1 LAQNNGGMTVPMA
14 DLQAQHRG
22 LRGELTD
29 AFEQVMDTCD
39 FGGLGANTMALER
52 EIAGACGAKHGLG
65 VNSGTD
71 ALLLSLLA
79 MGIGPGDEVITSPF
93 TFIATGE
100 TICLAGATPI
110 FADIDP
116 QTYNLSPEAVEAKI
130 TDKTKAILPV
140 HLFGQLADMTRFGQM
155 ARAHNLQILGDAAQ
169 AIGATHQGKP
179 LGAWG
184 DANTLSFYPTK
195 NLGACGDAGM
205 VLTDN
210 DELAEQIKLLRFH
223 GSGGKGYFHKEI
235 GYCSR
240 LGGMQAAL
248 LRVKARRLDGWNE
261 QRRANAARY
270 LAALTD
276 LSGLVLPCE
285 ERGSRHIYHQ
295 YTVRVLD
302 GRRDDLQRFLATRGV
317 QSAIYYP
324 LSIHLQEAY
333 AFLGYTE
340 GDIPES
346 ERASREVLSLPVHP
360 ELSEE
365 QAQHVASS
373 VRAYFGQG

>member
-1 LAQNNGGMTVPMA
+1 MNVPMA
-14 DLQAQHRG
+14 DLQAQHRA
-22 LRGELTD
+22 LKDELSE
-29 AFEQVMDTCD
+29 AFDQTMVACD
-39 FGGLGANTMALER
+39 FGGLGASATALEA
-52 EIAGACGAKHGLG
+52 EIAGFCGAKHALG

-79 MGIGPGDEVITSPF
+79 LGVGPGDEVITPPL

-100 TICLAGATPI
+100 TICLAGATPV

-116 QTYNLSPEAVEAKI
+116 RTYNLDPAAAEAKI
-130 TDKTKAILPV
+130 TEKTKAILPV
-140 HLFGQLADMTRFGQM
+140 HLFGQLADMTRFAQI
-155 ARAHNLQILGDAAQ
+155 AKTHNVALLGDAAQ

-184 DANTLSFYPTK
+184 DASTLSFYPTK
-195 NLGACGDAGM
+195 NLGACGDGGM

-210 DELAEQIKLLRFH
+210 AELAEQVKLLRFH

-240 LGGMQAAL
+240 LDGLQAAL
-248 LRVKARRLDGWNE
+248 LRVKARCLPDWNE
-261 QRRANAARY
+261 QRRRNAALY
-270 LAALTD
+270 DDALHG
-276 LSGLVLPCE
+276 LGSHLVLPCAAP
-285 ERGSRHIYHQ
+285 GNHHIYHQ

-302 GRRDDLQRFLATRGV
+302 GRRDALQQHLAARGV

-333 AFLGYTE
+333 AFLGYKE
-340 GDIPES
+340 GDLPES

-360 ELSEE
+360 ELSRE
-365 QAQHVASS
+365 QAEFAAEA
-373 VRAYFGQG
+373 VRAFFE